1 MCSAD
6 CHLMEPPDLWV
17 EGLPRSMRDRAP
29 RYEYTETHRIWHRD
43 GKAFL
48 KEPLAIEGRA
58 DGTPITDDVELR
70 MKELAE
76 DGIWAELIFG
86 NMGTFCL
93 GAEDPEYAMACARVF
108 NDYLADAYGPY
119 GDRELPVAM
128 VPVRDVGAAVGEI
141 ERVVELGLRSVAL
154 PMTPPTPYFLEDYD
168 PIWAVAEASGIPLCF
183 HVGTGGDPFGAGN
196 PIAAAAA
203 AAGDGVLSPRFGDV
217 LATSVG
223 LALQMAPQQLV
234 VTMVAS
240 GVLERHPELQVLVV
254 EAGAGWLAPLME
266 AMDFAWTPKT
276 GHDRESELPVG
287 IDEAGN
293 EVARGFNFK
302 QGGWKYSMKPS
313 DYARR
318 QVKVTFM
325 DEPAPLRFLEVTGTE
340 PLLWGSDFPH
350 PEGTWPRSREVT
362 DRLFAGVDQAD
373 KDAIVGGNLAG
384 IFDLELPAV

>member
-1 MCSAD
+1 
-6 CHLMEPPDLWV
+6 V
-17 EGLPRSMRDRAP
+17 
-29 RYEYTETHRIWHRD
+29 YTETHRIWHRD

-58 DGTPITDDVELR
+58 DGTPITDDLELR

-76 DGIWAELIFG
+76 DGTWGEA
-86 NMGTFCL
+86 
-93 GAEDPEYAMACARVF
+93 EYAMACARVF

-128 VPVRDVGAAVGEI
+128 
-141 ERVVELGLRSVAL
+141 
-154 PMTPPTPYFLEDYD
+154 
-168 PIWAVAEASGIPLCF
+168 
-183 HVGTGGDPFGAGN
+183 
-196 PIAAAAA
+196 
-203 AAGDGVLSPRFGDV
+203 
-217 LATSVG
+217 
-223 LALQMAPQQLV
+223 V

-302 QGGWKYSMKPS
+302 QGGWKYSMQPS